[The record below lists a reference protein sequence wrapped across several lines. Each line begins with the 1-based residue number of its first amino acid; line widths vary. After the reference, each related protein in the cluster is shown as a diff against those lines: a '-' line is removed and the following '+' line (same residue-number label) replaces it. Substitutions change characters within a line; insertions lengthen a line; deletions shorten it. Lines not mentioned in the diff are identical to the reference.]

1 MIVNLNSRFDHI
13 YLKSR
18 FLLRKEVIQPHL
30 PVRLPCY
37 DFAPVTNLT
46 LNSSLRSWDTGFGYY
61 RLPWRDGRCVQDP
74 GTYSPLHA
82 DERLLAIPTSCS
94 RVADCNPNL
103 GKFFGISSSSHFG
116 NPLYFPLYYV
126 CSPECKGH
134 TDLTSTP
141 PSFRLTRAVFLE
153 SPPLRAG
160 N

>member
-1 MIVNLNSRFDHI
+1 MNHHLSSPLKGGNPAAPSGTATLLRLRPSYQS
-13 YLKSR
+13 YLK
-18 FLLRKEVIQPHL
+18 QL
-30 PVRLPCY
+30 PPEGWNTAL
-37 DFAPVTNLT
+37 
-46 LNSSLRSWDTGFGYY
+46 GYY

-94 RVADCNPNL
+94 RVADYNPNL
-103 GKFFGISSSSHFG
+103 GKFFGISSALRVG

-126 CSPECKGH
+126 CSPERKGH
-134 TDLTSTP
+134 TDLTSAP
-141 PSFRLTRAVFLE
+141 PSSWLAQAVSLE